1 MKLQRPTGM
10 KSKQETQT
18 APPRASWQ
26 TARTHAVAPRIFAVA
41 SRLLVAASLALMLL
55 AAASPSFAQNRPA
68 QPSASRRRQR
78 QAQITQAQADLYERW
93 RANINLNQQTAFEAG
108 REYVGKYPNDEY
120 GARVGKWVEAYE
132 RAARKLEFESLLFKE
147 KKYAAAYTVGKQ
159 VLAVEP
165 DNLRTIINLASA
177 GYLASNAGDASH
189 NAETL
194 LFARRAT
201 EMIER
206 GGNPSDW
213 KPFAGRPDAL
223 AYLNF
228 ITGELILKETP
239 AESVNY
245 FRKAI
250 ESEGAVKNTPI
261 VYSRL
266 AAAYVA
272 GEYEPLAKRFTDGSG
287 GARAPESEEDKA
299 ALVKLHSVVDRI
311 IDAYARAVALSG
323 TDAQYQEAR
332 ARWMQQLTQFYK
344 FRNNDST
351 DGLDA
356 FIAGVTAKPLP

>member
-1 MKLQRPTGM
+1 M
-10 KSKQETQT
+10 KSKEETQ
-18 APPRASWQ
+18 AAAPRASRHR
-26 TARTHAVAPRIFAVA
+26 ARAVA
-41 SRLLVAASLALMLL
+41 SRILAVASRTQ
-55 AAASPSFAQNRPA
+55 AAPSFAFAIILLASSSPSLAQSTAA
-68 QPSASRRRQR
+68 QPSAARRRQQ
-78 QAQITQAQADLYERW
+78 QAQITQAQAELYERW

-108 REYVGKYPNDEY
+108 REYVGKYPKDEY

-147 KKYAAAYTVGKQ
+147 KKYAAAYAVGKR
-159 VLAVEP
+159 VLSAEP

-194 LFARRAT
+194 LYARRAT
-201 EMIER
+201 ELIER

-239 AESVNY
+239 AESVAY

-250 ESEGAVKNTPI
+250 ESEGAVKHTPI

-272 GEYEPLAKRFTDGSG
+272 GMYEPLAKRFMSNG
-287 GARAPESEEDKA
+287 GEARTPESEEDKA
-299 ALVKLHSVVDRI
+299 AFTKLNAVVDRI

-332 ARWMQQLTQFYK
+332 ARWMEQLTQFYK
-344 FRNNDST
+344 FRNNDKT

-356 FIAGVTAKPLP
+356 YITGATAKPLP

>member
-1 MKLQRPTGM
+1 M
-10 KSKQETQT
+10 KSKQKTPT
-18 APPRASWQ
+18 
-26 TARTHAVAPRIFAVA
+26 VATRRSAHTLTF
-41 SRLLVAASLALMLL
+41 ASLASVFLL
-55 AAASPSFAQNRPA
+55 ASPFLAQSQSAP
-68 QPSASRRRQR
+68 QPSATRRRQQ

-93 RANINLNQQTAFEAG
+93 RTNININQQAAFEAG

-132 RAARKLEFESLLFKE
+132 RAARKLQVESLLFKE
-147 KKYAAAYTVGKQ
+147 KKYAAAYAVGKQ
-159 VLAVEP
+159 VLTDDP

-177 GYLASNAGDASH
+177 GYLASNAGDTSH

-194 LFARRAT
+194 RFARRAT
-201 EMIER
+201 ELIE
-206 GGNPSDW
+206 GGGKPSDW
-213 KPFAGRPDAL
+213 KPFGGQPDAL

-228 ITGELILKETP
+228 ITGELILKESP
-239 AESVNY
+239 AESVAY

-250 ESEGAVKNTPI
+250 ESEGAVKNTPV

-272 GEYEPLAKRFTDGSG
+272 GEYEPLARRFTDGGG

-299 ALVKLHSVVDRI
+299 ALVKLLSVVDRI

-323 TDAQYQEAR
+323 KDAQYREAR
-332 ARWMQQLTQFYK
+332 ARWMEQLTQFYK

-356 FIAGVTAKPLP
+356 FIAGATAKPLP

>member
-1 MKLQRPTGM
+1 M

-18 APPRASWQ
+18 ASPRATRRS
-26 TARTHAVAPRIFAVA
+26 ARTLTFVSFAFVF
-41 SRLLVAASLALMLL
+41 LLVLS
-55 AAASPSFAQNRPA
+55 SSFAQGTSS
-68 QPSASRRRQR
+68 QPSAARRRQQ

-93 RANINLNQQTAFEAG
+93 RANINLNQQAAFEAG
-108 REYVGKYPNDEY
+108 REYVGKYPKDEY

-132 RAARKLEFESLLFKE
+132 RAARKLQFESLLFRE
-147 KKYAAAYTVGKQ
+147 KKYAAAYAIGKQ
-159 VLAVEP
+159 VLADDP

-177 GYLASNAGDASH
+177 GYLASNAGDTSH

-194 LFARRAT
+194 RFARRAT

-206 GGNPSDW
+206 GGKPSDW
-213 KPFAGRPDAL
+213 KPFGGQPDAL

-239 AESVNY
+239 AESVAY

-250 ESEGAVKNTPI
+250 ESEGSVKNTPI

-266 AAAYVA
+266 AAAYIVS
-272 GEYEPLAKRFTDGSG
+272 EYEPLAKRFTDTNGS
-287 GARAPESEEDKA
+287 RPPESEEDKA
-299 ALVKLHSVVDRI
+299 AFARITLVADRI

-332 ARWMQQLTQFYK
+332 ARWMEQLTQFYK

-356 FIAGVTAKPLP
+356 YIAGVTSKPLP